1 VAARSPRSAPVPSTF
16 AGPPAPRFSPRHR
29 VPILLALFALLLG
42 VAGCAGG
49 PAGPPPPPPL
59 PAAPELLASAAT
71 AMAQVRTV
79 AVDVAVDPALSSIPV
94 RAATGKLTSAGDAIG
109 TATLSQGTS
118 TVEFNFVITKGVL
131 YLKGATGQYQRL
143 PLALAAGIYDP
154 TALLSADRG
163 VAALLRAATNGTTEA
178 REDVNR
184 VPAYRIRATLDPNL
198 VAGIVP
204 GLTGATSGTVWLD
217 QASSRV
223 LKAQIDVPNPAGG
236 APAPV
241 TVTLSDFN
249 APVTVTPPS

>member
-1 VAARSPRSAPVPSTF
+1 MM
-16 AGPPAPRFSPRHR
+16 
-29 VPILLALFALLLG
+29 LLALVALLLG
-42 VAGCAGG
+42 VAGCAGGG

-59 PAAPELLASAAT
+59 PAGPDLMAKAAV
-71 AMAQVRTV
+71 AMAQVQTV
-79 AVDVAVDPALSSIPV
+79 AVDVTVDPALASIPV
-94 RAATGKLTSAGDAIG
+94 RAANGKLTSAGDAIG

-118 TVEFNFVITKGVL
+118 NVEFNFVITKGVL

-163 VAALLRAATNGTTEA
+163 VAALLRTATNATTEA
-178 REDVNR
+178 REDVNGT
-184 VPAYRIRATLDPNL
+184 PAYRVKATFDPNL

-204 GLTGATSGTVWLD
+204 GLTGATTGTIWLD
-217 QASSRV
+217 QESSRV

-236 APAPV
+236 GPVPV